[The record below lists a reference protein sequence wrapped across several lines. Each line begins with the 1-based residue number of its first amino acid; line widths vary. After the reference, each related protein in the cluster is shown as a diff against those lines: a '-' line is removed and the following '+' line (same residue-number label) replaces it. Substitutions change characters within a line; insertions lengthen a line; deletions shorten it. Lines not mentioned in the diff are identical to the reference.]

1 MQTLT
6 KTISGMDDASA
17 PDFDADKVIAELQTL
32 LNPVVSFITSLPVP
46 PVPGLGDIGKLLS
59 TLSSVNGEAGE
70 GGIKMPNI
78 EPSPTLIKTLK
89 DLLAA
94 LQSLCVALPM
104 VLINLLF

>member
-6 KTISGMDDASA
+6 KTISGVDDASA
-17 PDFDADKVIAELQTL
+17 PDFDADAVIAELQAL

-59 TLSSVNGEAGE
+59 TLSSAKGEAGE

-78 EPSPTLIKTLK
+78 EPSPALIKTLK